1 MKTKVGSVLM
11 SMLLL
16 TACESIDEGSISKI
30 ELDGEGYHLLFFSNE
45 QYIEL
50 EENYYDVLLDL
61 KKEFPE
67 EMGNLYLVQSSK
79 RNSIKRYGVDTYPTL
94 IMIKEG
100 KTLARIEGK
109 QNKKEML
116 NKLTSV
122 MK

>member
-94 IMIKEG
+94 IMIKEE